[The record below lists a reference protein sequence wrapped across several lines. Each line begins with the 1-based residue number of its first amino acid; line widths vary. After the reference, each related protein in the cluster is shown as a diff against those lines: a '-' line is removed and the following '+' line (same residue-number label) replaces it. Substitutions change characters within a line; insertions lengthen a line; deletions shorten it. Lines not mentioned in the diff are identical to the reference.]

1 MGGAVTRQ
9 VSTPVSALNWDSLDA
24 EAERLLISFSNLLV
38 SVGSAGEVNPD
49 KLQVYY
55 TIKKQWIY
63 IHSCMVLLVNNPER
77 SWRIDNITNKI
88 NEMSSRFHTI
98 RRIGLAPVDELSESL
113 IH

>member
-24 EAERLLISFSNLLV
+24 EAERLIISFTQLLAV
-38 SVGSAGEVNPD
+38 AGDVKED
-49 KLQVYY
+49 KIQIYY
-55 TIKKQWIY
+55 TIKKQWAY
-63 IHSCMVLLVNNPER
+63 IKSCMVLLVNGPGR
-77 SWRIDNITNKI
+77 SLRIDHITNKI

-98 RRIGLAPVDELSESL
+98 RQIGLASIDELSESL

>member
-24 EAERLLISFSNLLV
+24 EAERLITSFTQLLAV
-38 SVGSAGEVNPD
+38 AGDVKQD
-49 KLQVYY
+49 KLQIYY
-55 TIKKQWIY
+55 TIKKQWAY
-63 IHSCMVLLVNNPER
+63 INACMVLLIDGPER
-77 SWRIDNITNKI
+77 SWRIDQITNKI